1 MRSIVKVGLVGVL
14 CGVTMAAGAA
24 LAHFDT
30 APYKLA
36 KKAVR
41 VVVPRDAAA
50 PKTAEDV
57 PEVQADDLDQAT
69 FPSILPELKSEAVTI
84 PATRSGT
91 GGALTPAEDGVILLT
106 HDGLM
111 YHATGPDDVTGL
123 KIELPENGFL
133 DYQEDAVGRFSDL
146 EHLLGN
152 FRYNDILMIQRAG
165 GRELY
170 ASFTRY
176 FQEDACFVNAIAR
189 LSLPDG
195 SVRDASVPASDWET
209 VFETAPCLPLKPHRL
224 ALEGHMAG
232 GRMAF
237 DGDQTI
243 YMGSGDYHFDGS
255 IHSPDLVISNDDSYE
270 YGKVMA
276 LNIETLETL
285 MLSRGN
291 RNMQGLALLD
301 GALYVVEHGARG
313 GDELNRIEEGGH
325 YGWPYVSLGS
335 DYNKQPQPG
344 ITTRGRHDG
353 YEKPVFSWLPSVAIS
368 SLKPMSGVHEDW
380 DGDLLMGSLK
390 ARSLFRIRIEGDRVL
405 FAEQIPV
412 GQRVRYAQ
420 PLEGQLVLWTDD
432 RKLMF
437 ITPDRFS
444 EVDPV
449 VKALKAQGMSAEEAG
464 RLAGNFVACRECH
477 SVSPDDSYSAPTL
490 ANIFGAPIA
499 TGAYSEYSDA
509 LRAKGG
515 VWDREALT
523 TFLTDPE
530 SFASGTS
537 MPGPEL
543 SPGAIS
549 ETIMVLEALSAPN

>member
-24 LAHFDT
+24 LVHFDT

-69 FPSILPELKSEAVTI
+69 FPSILLELKSEAVTI

-209 VFETAPCLPLKPHRL
+209 VFETAPCLPLKPHRPARSGAEVL
-224 ALEGHMAG
+224 CQNAFTETDISPEG
-232 GRMAF
+232 
-237 DGDQTI
+237 
-243 YMGSGDYHFDGS
+243 
-255 IHSPDLVISNDDSYE
+255 L
-270 YGKVMA
+270 
-276 LNIETLETL
+276 
-285 MLSRGN
+285 
-291 RNMQGLALLD
+291 
-301 GALYVVEHGARG
+301 
-313 GDELNRIEEGGH
+313 
-325 YGWPYVSLGS
+325 
-335 DYNKQPQPG
+335 
-344 ITTRGRHDG
+344 RGRPK
-353 YEKPVFSWLPSVAIS
+353 YSW
-368 SLKPMSGVHEDW
+368 
-380 DGDLLMGSLK
+380 
-390 ARSLFRIRIEGDRVL
+390 
-405 FAEQIPV
+405 
-412 GQRVRYAQ
+412 
-420 PLEGQLVLWTDD
+420 
-432 RKLMF
+432 
-437 ITPDRFS
+437 
-444 EVDPV
+444 
-449 VKALKAQGMSAEEAG
+449 
-464 RLAGNFVACRECH
+464 
-477 SVSPDDSYSAPTL
+477 
-490 ANIFGAPIA
+490 
-499 TGAYSEYSDA
+499 
-509 LRAKGG
+509 
-515 VWDREALT
+515 
-523 TFLTDPE
+523 
-530 SFASGTS
+530 
-537 MPGPEL
+537 
-543 SPGAIS
+543 
-549 ETIMVLEALSAPN
+549 